1 MPHGRAI
8 RALPTARRRI
18 VGWRGEQPQSEVIMK
33 TDLSPTATW
42 HGLPLSPAQNREVL
56 NYIQRCERAGVAW
69 DTPALRDML
78 HDMLNPPELAPDS
91 GDPAQFAENEVFA
104 ATHEEPGER
113 PIDDT
118 P

>member
-1 MPHGRAI
+1 M
-8 RALPTARRRI
+8 
-18 VGWRGEQPQSEVIMK
+18 MK
-33 TDLSPTATW
+33 SDLSPNGAW

-78 HDMLNPPELAPDS
+78 HDMLHPPEVAPDS
-91 GDPAQFAENEVFA
+91 GDELTQYAENEVFA
-104 ATHEEPGER
+104 ATHEEPDDR
-113 PIDDT
+113 PVDDA

>member
-1 MPHGRAI
+1 
-8 RALPTARRRI
+8 
-18 VGWRGEQPQSEVIMK
+18 MK
-33 TDLSPTATW
+33 TEFTPADAW

-69 DTPALRDML
+69 DTPELHAMLDDML
-78 HDMLNPPELAPDS
+78 SPPEVIEDG
-91 GDPAQFAENEVFA
+91 GDEIATWAENEVFA

-113 PIDDT
+113 IIDDA